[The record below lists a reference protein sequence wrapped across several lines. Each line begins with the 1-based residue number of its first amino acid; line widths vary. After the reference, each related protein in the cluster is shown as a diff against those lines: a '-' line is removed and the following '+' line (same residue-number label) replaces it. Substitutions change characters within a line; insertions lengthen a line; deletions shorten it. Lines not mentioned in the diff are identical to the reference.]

1 MKKEYY
7 DTYEMLYAEYI
18 YEKEFI
24 RRRPFPNKEYFM
36 IKTIRKSIDTADKE
50 NTLRPDAKYF
60 LLVNFHH
67 LIVKPLFERIYYR
80 EIQFE
85 KEFAQIED
93 DIQADIVTI
102 IFETKKEAE
111 QGEISGHQ
119 IMRTI
124 DKVWKNLKTT
134 RLELWG

>member
-1 MKKEYY
+1 MKKEFY

-18 YEKEFI
+18 YENEF
-24 RRRPFPNKEYFM
+24 RRRQTLPYEEYY
-36 IKTIRKSIDTADKE
+36 IIRTIRKSIDTADKE

-60 LLVNFHH
+60 LIVNFHH
-67 LIVKPLFERIYYR
+67 LIVRPLFERRPYR
-80 EIQFE
+80 EFRLE
-85 KEFAQIED
+85 KKYAEIED
-93 DIQADIVTI
+93 DIQADIAI
-102 IFETKKEAE
+102 IVSETKNEAR